1 MYSIYLDMTWKDTS
15 GDERGEEGIEF
26 NDEADAIEYAFEATA
41 SDDEPTGI
49 MNEGTGEFTAI
60 VFRGRVWRPQRD
72 ADDSGIVKL
81 TISAE
86 KMAADTVLA
95 QWPDNTRPEG
105 E

>member
-1 MYSIYLDMTWKDTS
+1 MSKLIASLRRRVLRALGILLPSDVFAPVVAREAEDLADGAAYL
-15 GDERGEEGIEF
+15 EG
-26 NDEADAIEYAFEATA
+26 
-41 SDDEPTGI
+41 
-49 MNEGTGEFTAI
+49 
-60 VFRGRVWRPQRD
+60 WRPQRD

-86 KMAADTVLA
+86 KMAADTVLV